1 MRVRPLGVGLVYSSE
16 LDTLFREDNPHLGVL
31 ELEPQTLWDRTF
43 PTSAGGS
50 PVYIPNASALQ
61 RIADLP
67 QHKLIHS
74 VGFPVG
80 GSASL
85 GDHHIAPLAAVAT
98 QMKAQWVSE
107 HLSFNAT
114 QSGKKTRQAG
124 FLLPPRQT
132 RAGVSVAAANIRK
145 LSASMPVPFAFETG
159 VNYLRPRSDELKD
172 GEFFAAIAEQADCGI
187 LLDLHNLWVN
197 ERNGRQRVKDVLESL
212 PLERVWEVHL
222 AGGMTLCDYYLDSHS
237 DPISSDL
244 LAIAADVIPHLPN
257 LGAVLFEILSGFVS
271 RVGIDVVRDQLP
283 LLRDLWKLRP
293 PRELRICRRAMR
305 DTLDRACDDIDVHDW
320 ERTLASLVAG
330 ANCDQRTT
338 AFNSL
343 ATDPG
348 VNVLRILI
356 DEARSG
362 RVSRA
367 LHLTI
372 TLLLLH
378 LGPAA
383 VRALLKEYQ
392 AHCAPDVFT
401 SGEADAFATFLWER
415 TGRLRDVPFLTE
427 VLTFEHAMIRA
438 TLYGE
443 PSRVDWHCDP
453 AELFEELERGRI
465 PNRVAPV
472 EFSMEIRAR

>member
-1 MRVRPLGVGLVYSSE
+1 VRPLGVGLVYSSE
-16 LDTLFREDNPHLGVL
+16 LDSLFREGNPDLCVL

-43 PTSAGGS
+43 PASAGGS

-85 GDHHIAPLAAVAT
+85 GDQHLAPLAEVAL
-98 QMKAQWVSE
+98 QMKAQWMSE
-107 HLSFNAT
+107 HLSFNAVE
-114 QSGKKTRQAG
+114 SEGKFEQAG

-132 RAGVSVAAANIRK
+132 HAGVGVAVANICK

-159 VNYLRPRSDELKD
+159 VNYLQPRSDELKD
-172 GEFFAAIAEQADCGI
+172 GEFFAAIAEEADCGI

-197 ERNGRQRVKDVLESL
+197 ERNGRERVMDVLESI
-212 PLERVWEVHL
+212 PLERVWEIHL
-222 AGGMTLCDYYLDSHS
+222 AGGMMLGDYYLDSHS
-237 DPISSDL
+237 DPISSEL
-244 LAIAADVIPHLPN
+244 LAIATSVIPHLPN
-257 LGAVLFEILSGFVS
+257 LGAMLFEVLSGFVS
-271 RVGIDVVRDQLP
+271 SVGLDAVREQLS
-283 LLRDLWKLRP
+283 LLRDLWTLRRP
-293 PRELRICRRAMR
+293 QVVQICRNRMR
-305 DTLDRACDDIDVHDW
+305 NALDRACSEENDVCDW
-320 ERTLASLVAG
+320 ERALASLVTG
-330 ANCDQRTT
+330 GESNCSGTEFRPLAN
-338 AFNSL
+338 
-343 ATDPG
+343 DPG
-348 VNVLRILI
+348 VNVLRTLI

-362 RVSRA
+362 RVTRA
-367 LHLTI
+367 LHLTM

-378 LGPAA
+378 LGPTA

-401 SGEADAFATFLWER
+401 SGEADAFARFLWVQSD
-415 TGRLRDVPFLTE
+415 RLRDVPFLTE

-438 TLYGE
+438 TLYGA
-443 PSRVDWHCDP
+443 PSRIDWHCDP
-453 AELFEELERGRI
+453 GALFEELERGRI
-465 PNRVAPV
+465 PDWVAPA